1 MSRRYM
7 QNGKPVGYMS
17 VRAKPTREQVQ
28 AAQALYA
35 KLDVQRGKSHPIVQF
50 ARWSR
55 SPHRGGA
62 TSWENCSAL
71 ALRLEWLG

>member
-1 MSRRYM
+1 
-7 QNGKPVGYMS
+7 MS

-35 KLDVQRGKSHPIVQF
+35 KLDVQLGKSHPEVSLHAVTF
-50 ARWSR
+50 AAS
-55 SPHRGGA
+55 GGA

-71 ALRLEWLG
+71 AVRLEWLGWCC